1 MTRKLF
7 AALAAALLFGF
18 LTPVWAA
25 PARTIPF
32 PDGGGAALVIPA
44 ASPLHLH
51 GFNKDGW
58 AQLDGT
64 VTLSGVYHIG
74 RDVYGQGDGGDD
86 TLMLVFMPDR
96 ATKALLP
103 HFNLPLSDIGWTIE
117 NADAFAAAI
126 LSKDQLAA
134 VRKGSALRVS
144 GKISIKVDQVTAW
157 AICQNAN
164 FKARF
169 VAVATPAQKFAA
181 PAPDAPDC

>member
-1 MTRKLF
+1 MMRKLS
-7 AALAAALLFGF
+7 AALAAALLFGL

-64 VTLSGVYHIG
+64 VTLSGVYHLGKDI
-74 RDVYGQGDGGDD
+74 YGQGDDQ
-86 TLMLVFMPDR
+86 LVMVFFPDR
-96 ATKALLP
+96 AAKALLP
-103 HFNLPLSDIGWTIE
+103 HFNLTLSDIGWTIE
-117 NADAFAAAI
+117 NADAFAAAV

-134 VRKGSALRVS
+134 VRKGSTPRIS